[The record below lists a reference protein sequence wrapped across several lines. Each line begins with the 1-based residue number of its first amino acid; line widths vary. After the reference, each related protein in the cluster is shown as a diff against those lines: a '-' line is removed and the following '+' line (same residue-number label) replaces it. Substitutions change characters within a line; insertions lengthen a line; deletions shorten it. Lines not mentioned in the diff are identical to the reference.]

1 MDAVDIKARA
11 LSQLGATE
19 FQVKAD
25 LSVVYFD
32 GNATEPTESDINDKI
47 ALINVQEARK
57 ASYLPL
63 EEQFDLQYKDL
74 LDNGTRWQDHIA
86 KVKADNPKP

>member
-1 MDAVDIKARA
+1 MDAVSIKYSAI
-11 LSQLGATE
+11 SQLGGTE
-19 FQVKAD
+19 FQVKPD

-74 LDNGTRWQDHIA
+74 LDKGTRWKDHIA

>member
-11 LSQLGATE
+11 LSQLGETE
-19 FQVKAD
+19 FQVKPD

-63 EEQFDLQYKDL
+63 EEQLDMQYKDSI
-74 LDNGTRWQDHIA
+74 NNTTTWADHIA

>member
-1 MDAVDIKARA
+1 MDAVDIKAKA

-19 FQVKAD
+19 FQVKPD

>member
-1 MDAVDIKARA
+1 MDAVDIKAKA

-19 FQVKAD
+19 FQVKPD

-57 ASYLPL
+57 VSYLPL
-63 EEQFDLQYKDL
+63 EEQLDMQYKDSI
-74 LDNGTRWQDHIA
+74 NNTTTWADHIA

>member
-1 MDAVDIKARA
+1 MDAVSIKSSAI
-11 LSQLGATE
+11 SQLGGTE
-19 FQVKAD
+19 FQVKPD

-63 EEQFDLQYKDL
+63 EEQYDLQYKDL
-74 LDNGTRWQDHIA
+74 LDNGTRWKDHIA
-86 KVKADNPKP
+86 KVKADYPKP

>member
-1 MDAVDIKARA
+1 MDAVDIKAKA

-19 FQVKAD
+19 FQVKPD

-63 EEQFDLQYKDL
+63 EEQLDMQYKDSI
-74 LDNGTRWQDHIA
+74 NNTTTWKDHIA

>member
-1 MDAVDIKARA
+1 MDAVSIKSSAI
-11 LSQLGATE
+11 SQLGGTE
-19 FQVKAD
+19 FQVKPD

-74 LDNGTRWQDHIA
+74 LDNGTRWKDHIA

>member
-19 FQVKAD
+19 FQVKPD

>member
-1 MDAVDIKARA
+1 MDSVDIKAKA

-19 FQVKAD
+19 FQVKPD

-32 GNATEPTESDINDKI
+32 GNETEPTESDINDKI

-57 ASYLPL
+57 ASYFPL

-74 LDNGTRWQDHIA
+74 LDNGTRWKDHIA
-86 KVKADNPKP
+86 QVKADNPKP

>member
-19 FQVKAD
+19 FQVKPD

-74 LDNGTRWQDHIA
+74 LDNGTRWKDHIA
-86 KVKADNPKP
+86 QVKADNPKP

>member
-1 MDAVDIKARA
+1 MDAVDIKAKA

-19 FQVKAD
+19 FQVKPD

-63 EEQFDLQYKDL
+63 EEQLDMQYKDSI
-74 LDNGTRWQDHIA
+74 NNTTTWADHIA

>member
-1 MDAVDIKARA
+1 MDAVDIKAKA

-19 FQVKAD
+19 FQVKPD
-25 LSVVYFD
+25 LSVIYFD
-32 GNATEPTESDINDKI
+32 GNATEPTEADINDKI

-74 LDNGTRWQDHIA
+74 LDNGTRWKDHIA
-86 KVKADNPKP
+86 QVKADNPKP

>member
-1 MDAVDIKARA
+1 MEAVDIKAKA

-19 FQVKAD
+19 FQVKPD
-25 LSVVYFD
+25 QSVVYFD

>member
-11 LSQLGATE
+11 LSQLGATQ
-19 FQVKAD
+19 FKVNSD
-25 LSVVYFD
+25 LSVVYLD
-32 GNATEPTESDINDKI
+32 GNATEPSESDINDKI

-63 EEQFDLQYKDL
+63 EEQLDLQYKDL
-74 LDNGTRWQDHIA
+74 LDNGTRWKDHIA
-86 KVKADNPKP
+86 QVKADNPKP

>member
-1 MDAVDIKARA
+1 MDAVDIKAMA
-11 LSQLGATE
+11 LSQLGATQ
-19 FQVKAD
+19 FQVKPD
-25 LSVVYFD
+25 LSVIYFD

-74 LDNGTRWQDHIA
+74 LDNGTRWKDHIA
-86 KVKADNPKP
+86 QVKADNPKP

>member
-19 FQVKAD
+19 FQVKPD

-63 EEQFDLQYKDL
+63 EDRDWETQL
-74 LDNGTRWQDHIA
+74 LLIEIML
-86 KVKADNPKP
+86 

>member
-19 FQVKAD
+19 FQVKPD

-63 EEQFDLQYKDL
+63 EEQLDMQYKDSI
-74 LDNGTRWQDHIA
+74 NNTTTWADHIA

>member
-1 MDAVDIKARA
+1 MDAVDIKAMA
-11 LSQLGATE
+11 LSQLGATQ
-19 FQVKAD
+19 FQVKPD
-25 LSVVYFD
+25 LSVIYFD

-86 KVKADNPKP
+86 QVKADNPKP